1 MAFSCNG
8 SVTKWIY
15 GAIDH
20 GTPNQPVLQ
29 IWRQLGPNNYIEIGS
44 SLVNNDTMIGTILY
58 EFIPQISLEFQ
69 EGDIFGV
76 YAGHFNNDGL
86 VLYEQRESGPINLRI
101 STSVTSPPSTITEM
115 LITVNNDFP
124 LVSVEISMHFI
135 IFNSTENSSA
145 DISTHSFVTTFT
157 SGVMEKNQIA
167 VITSISVS
175 HSLFSTHSLYLTF
188 SFRVLCPLLNLL
200 FLLTLHLSL

>member
-29 IWRQLGPNNYIEIGS
+29 IWRQLGSNNYTEIGS
-44 SLVNNDTMIGTILY
+44 SLVNNDTMIGTNLY
-58 EFIPQISLEFQ
+58 EFIPETPLEFQ

-76 YAGHFNNDGL
+76 YAGHPDGNAVGL
-86 VLYEQRESGPINLRI
+86 VLYEQRETGPINLRI
-101 STSVTSPPSTITEM
+101 HSSLNSPPSTITQT

-124 LVSVEISMHFI
+124 LVTVEICMHFI
-135 IFNSTENSSA
+135 I
-145 DISTHSFVTTFT
+145 
-157 SGVMEKNQIA
+157 
-167 VITSISVS
+167 
-175 HSLFSTHSLYLTF
+175 L
-188 SFRVLCPLLNLL
+188 
-200 FLLTLHLSL
+200 

>member
-29 IWRQLGPNNYIEIGS
+29 IWRRLGPNNYTEIGS
-44 SLVNNDTMIGTILY
+44 SLVNNDTMIGTNLY
-58 EFIPQISLEFQ
+58 EFIPQIPLEFQ

-76 YAGHFNNDGL
+76 YAGHFNNNSTGNDGL
-86 VLYEQRESGPINLRI
+86 VLNEQRESGPINLRI
-101 STSVTSPPSTITEM
+101 STSVTSPPSTITEK

-124 LVSVEISMHFI
+124 LVTVEISKVPY
-135 IFNSTENSSA
+135 
-145 DISTHSFVTTFT
+145 FVLKF
-157 SGVMEKNQIA
+157 
-167 VITSISVS
+167 
-175 HSLFSTHSLYLTF
+175 FF
-188 SFRVLCPLLNLL
+188 
-200 FLLTLHLSL
+200 